1 MFKLRTFFSHRSFT
15 IISRVGALLVFLSL
29 FAAAISVVYSY
40 YINKSQKETQVAARE
55 LMLSGH
61 ERTLKAAVIS
71 LAETL
76 SEMVSETVADG
87 GDQEDQIRQV
97 INDVR
102 YEENGYYFVYNT
114 DGINIAHPFHPEFR
128 GQRRLEI
135 EDNEGHRY
143 IKELSDKA
151 LAGGGFVTYNFYKPG
166 QTTLLP
172 KLVYAH
178 MIPGTKYWLA
188 SGLYIND
195 IVKEQQRISQR
206 FAKIHRH
213 AIVTVGAGVVIVLIF
228 VVLPV
233 SILMINSILKPW
245 RQLERELMQA
255 QKMEAIGIFAGGIAH
270 DFSNVLGAITACSE
284 LAMYD
289 TDKESPVYEDLQHIH
304 KAAKRGKSLV
314 RRIKEFS
321 RKADTPRSAVNLARV
336 TEECM
341 ELVQTILPANVDVHV
356 SMLVDNIRV
365 KADPDQLLQVIM
377 NLCTNAEQAMRGF
390 KAVLTVELD
399 AVELDADEA
408 RAMNLKAGS
417 YARLSVQDTGVGM
430 KPVILKRI
438 FEPFYTTRRK
448 SRGTGLGLSM
458 TQSIVTMHGGA
469 ITVNSSLGKG
479 SVFRVLLPCVEEEH
493 EHIPAARRL
502 DLPHGTESL
511 LIVDDDKDL
520 LSSLHKLFTR
530 LGYTVTSCNDSRDAL
545 DIFLHAPH
553 DFDLLL
559 TDQLM
564 PKMTGAELIK
574 EIKQINGDLPIIL
587 CSGFEG
593 DGRLQRV
600 PKDLKKAGVSAF
612 FRKPFDTIEICRAVR
627 KLLDQNK
634 PDTTTMTHEAN
645 TNGARTHH

>member
-1 MFKLRTFFSHRSFT
+1 MFNLRTLFTHRSYT
-15 IISRVGALLVFLSL
+15 IISRVGLLLLFLSL

-55 LMLSGH
+55 MMLTGH
-61 ERTLKAAVIS
+61 QRTLKAAVIS
-71 LAETL
+71 LADTL
-76 SEMVSETVADG
+76 GEMVRETMAQG
-87 GDQEDQIRQV
+87 GNPETQLREV

-102 YEENGYYFVYNT
+102 YEEYGYYFVYNT
-114 DGINIAHPFHPEFR
+114 SGVNITHPFFPEFR
-128 GQRRLEI
+128 GQMRMEV
-135 EDNEGHRY
+135 EDNEGTRY
-143 IKELSDKA
+143 IKALTEKA
-151 LAGGGFVTYNFYKPG
+151 LAGGGFVSYNFYKPG
-166 QTTLLP
+166 QDTLLP

-178 MIPGTKYWLA
+178 PIPGTEYWLG
-188 SGLYIND
+188 SGLYIDD
-195 IVKEQQRISQR
+195 INREQQRISQR
-206 FAKIHRH
+206 FAHIHRR
-213 AIVTVGAGVVIVLIF
+213 AIVTVGAGVVIVLLF

-245 RQLERELMQA
+245 RQLEKELMQA

-289 TDKESPVYEDLQHIH
+289 TDKNSPVYEDLQHIH

-321 RKADTPRSAVNLARV
+321 RKTDTPRSTVNLARV
-336 TEECM
+336 TGECM
-341 ELVQTILPANVDVHV
+341 ELVQTILPANVDVRIRIHV
-356 SMLVDNIRV
+356 DDIRV
-365 KADPDQLLQVIM
+365 RADPDQLLQVIM

-408 RAMNLKAGS
+408 RAMGLKAGS

-479 SVFRVLLPCVEEEH
+479 SVFKVLLPCADEGQEN
-493 EHIPAARRL
+493 IPDVKRPE
-502 DLPHGTESL
+502 LPHGTESL

-530 LGYTVTSCNDSRDAL
+530 LGYTVTSCNDSYKAL
-545 DIFLHAPH
+545 EMFMEAPH
-553 DFDLLL
+553 SFDLLL

-574 EIKQINGDLPIIL
+574 EIKQINQKLPVIL

-600 PKDLKKAGVSAF
+600 PKDLKKAGVSIF

-627 KLLDQNK
+627 GLLDTTKFEREMQNSK
-634 PDTTTMTHEAN
+634 GNEEWRAYLS
-645 TNGARTHH
+645 